1 VGVGQSLPSRG
12 KAIQT
17 ITLATGVQVAKRG
30 RNQTMNTKTPNTR
43 KKFRRLKRQ
52 LLQAKALEAVT
63 PNKQVGKWSD
73 IRKMFAENKAHKQQ

>member
-1 VGVGQSLPSRG
+1 MGVGSRLPSRG

-17 ITLATGVQVAKRG
+17 IALATGVQIAKRG

-43 KKFRRLKRQ
+43 KKFRRFKRQ
-52 LLQAKALEAVT
+52 LLQAKVLETVN

>member
-1 VGVGQSLPSRG
+1 VGQSLPSRG

-17 ITLATGVQVAKRG
+17 IALATGVQVAKRG

-43 KKFRRLKRQ
+43 KKFRRFKRQ
-52 LLQAKALEAVT
+52 LLQAKALEAII

-73 IRKMFAENKAHKQQ
+73 IRKMFKPKEQQQ